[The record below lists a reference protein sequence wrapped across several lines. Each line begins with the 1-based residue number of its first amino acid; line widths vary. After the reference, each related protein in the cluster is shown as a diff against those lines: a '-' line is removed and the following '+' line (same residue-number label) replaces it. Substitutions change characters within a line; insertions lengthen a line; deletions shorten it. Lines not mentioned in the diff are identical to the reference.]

1 MYTRRMIQ
9 TRTALV
15 GGFILLSVAASI
27 SLARTPGP
35 ERVGG
40 GAVSA
45 EPKAAAL
52 VPSAASASAPPGV
65 SSAPSAPASDFLGV
79 ILARASV
86 DLAAR
91 FDGRIRAVHVRL
103 GDVVPA
109 GASVASLDIPTLRFD
124 LNMAEAEVHAA
135 EVAQSRAAVELTQ
148 AEERL
153 GRRRALSAE
162 ALATGED
169 LAAATYQQRLAE
181 VQVQSARAQLAGKRA
196 RVGQLR
202 KNTDDTEIRAPF
214 EAIVA
219 ARYVDPGAN
228 VTAATPIVR
237 LLSARDFFVRFAVPE
252 ESAAR
257 LSVGAPVEVS
267 LGGAA
272 PPRPAS
278 TLHGAV
284 DKVSP
289 EVDAASRMIIVEARL
304 DAAALDM
311 KARSGEM
318 ARVSIEEK
326 R

>member
-35 ERVGG
+35 ERALGS
-40 GAVSA
+40 AVSA
-45 EPKAAAL
+45 EPKAAAPVVSAL
-52 VPSAASASAPPGV
+52 AASATPGT
-65 SSAPSAPASDFLGV
+65 PGAPASDFLGV

-103 GDVVPA
+103 GDVVLA
-109 GASVASLDIPTLRFD
+109 GASVASLDIPGLRFD
-124 LNMAEAEVHAA
+124 LSMAEADVHAA
-135 EVAQSRAAVELTQ
+135 EVDQSRAAVELTQ

-169 LAAATYQQRLAE
+169 LAAATYQQKLAE
-181 VQVQSARAQLAGKRA
+181 VAVETARAQLAGKRA

-214 EAIVA
+214 EGIVA

-257 LSVGAPVEVS
+257 LSIGAPVEVS

-272 PPRPAS
+272 LA
-278 TLHGAV
+278 LHGAV
-284 DKVSP
+284 DKISP
-289 EVDAASRMIIVEARL
+289 EVDAASRMILVEARL
-304 DAAALDM
+304 DAGSLDM

-318 ARVSIEEK
+318 ARVSLAIAEK

>member
-1 MYTRRMIQ
+1 MTQ

-15 GGFILLSVAASI
+15 GGFLLLSVAASI

-35 ERVGG
+35 ERALGS
-40 GAVSA
+40 AVSA
-45 EPKAAAL
+45 EPMAAARE
-52 VPSAASASAPPGV
+52 AALPSASAP
-65 SSAPSAPASDFLGV
+65 APSAAAPTSDFLGV
-79 ILARASV
+79 VLARASV

-109 GASVASLDIPTLRFD
+109 GASVASLDIPGLRFD
-124 LNMAEAEVHAA
+124 LNMAEAEAHAS
-135 EVAQSRAAVELTQ
+135 EVEQSRAAVELTQ

-153 GRRRALSAE
+153 ARRRALSAE

-169 LAAATYQQRLAE
+169 LAAATYQQKLAE
-181 VQVQSARAQLAGKRA
+181 VAVQTARAQLEGKRA

-214 EAIVA
+214 EGIVA

-228 VTAATPIVR
+228 VTSATAIVR

-257 LSVGAPVEVS
+257 LSIGAPVGVS

-272 PPRPAS
+272 
-278 TLHGAV
+278 LHGAV
-284 DKVSP
+284 DKISP
-289 EVDAASRMIIVEARL
+289 EVDAASRMIIVEAQL
-304 DAAALDM
+304 DAASLDM

>member
-1 MYTRRMIQ
+1 MTQ

-15 GGFILLSVAASI
+15 GGFILLSVAAAI
-27 SLARTPGP
+27 SLARTRGP
-35 ERVGG
+35 ERMAG

-45 EPKAAAL
+45 EPKVAAL
-52 VPSAASASAPPGV
+52 VASVASVASASAPPG
-65 SSAPSAPASDFLGV
+65 APAVPGAPTSDFLGV
-79 ILARASV
+79 VLARASV

-124 LNMAEAEVHAA
+124 LNMAEAEAHAA

-214 EAIVA
+214 DGIVA

-257 LSVGAPVEVS
+257 LSVGASVGVS

-272 PPRPAS
+272 
-278 TLHGAV
+278 LHGAV

-304 DAAALDM
+304 DAASLDM

>member
-1 MYTRRMIQ
+1 MTQ

-27 SLARTPGP
+27 ALARTPGP
-35 ERVGG
+35 ERALGSSVF
-40 GAVSA
+40 A
-45 EPKAAAL
+45 EP
-52 VPSAASASAPPGV
+52 VPSSRVAIPASASA
-65 SSAPSAPASDFLGV
+65 SAAPIAPASDFLGV
-79 ILARASV
+79 VIARASV

-109 GASVASLDIPTLRFD
+109 GASVASLDIPGLRFD
-124 LNMAEAEVHAA
+124 LSMAEAEVHAA
-135 EVAQSRAAVELTQ
+135 EVDQGRAVVELTQ

-153 GRRRALSAE
+153 ARRRALSAE

-169 LAAATYQQRLAE
+169 LAAATYQQKLAE
-181 VQVQSARAQLAGKRA
+181 VAVETARAQLAGKRA
-196 RVGQLR
+196 HVGQLR

-214 EAIVA
+214 EGIVA

-228 VTAATPIVR
+228 VTSATPIVR
-237 LLSARDFFVRFAVPE
+237 LLSAKDFFVRFAVPE

-257 LSVGAPVEVS
+257 LSIGALVEVR

-272 PPRPAS
+272 
-278 TLHGAV
+278 LHGSV

-304 DAAALDM
+304 DAASLDM

-318 ARVSIEEK
+318 ARVSIVEK